1 MLADGSFLGYA
12 DHEAETGGA
21 KLVTPLKQQGIGGR
35 GSSRSLFLIQGN
47 QGKTF
52 LLSVL
57 VSIYAYVSRIKPDL
71 HCSND
76 CYLKNTQFY

>member
-1 MLADGSFLGYA
+1 MLADGSFLGFA

-21 KLVTPLKQQGIGGR
+21 KVVTPPQTARNWGG

-57 VSIYAYVSRIKPDL
+57 VSIYAYVSKIKPDL